1 MFAVAGHRFRKDSAV
16 VDGYAR
22 IVATDASPLPR
33 GPSRRLLLAV
43 VLAAVVAAAAVVGV
57 TLLQTRGQTT
67 TVPDAV
73 TKARSGPPLLLQF
86 EFGVRS
92 TPEIRALVQAE
103 QLYDA
108 RHRRLAAA
116 AAIFRRY
123 HSVEAQLGSA
133 FASWSGPSSL
143 GAVKKIAAANP
154 NDPAALLNLGWADYQ
169 AGHNADAAAAW
180 QKTASRFPDSPYGV
194 DAEDALHSGPA
205 GLPPIVTGLALP
217 KAIANAPAAVQLA
230 ALKRAAAR
238 PNARAKL
245 LYGTT
250 LWYLRMPISAEREL
264 AAAAKLAPHDPVAR
278 TAAAVALFSK
288 AHPRR
293 AFAQLG
299 PLTGVFPHSAV
310 VEFHLGAL
318 LVYIGKYGKAA
329 KQLRASLADGGPHSP
344 YAQDARTLLASLAHT
359 RSK

>member
-1 MFAVAGHRFRKDSAV
+1 M
-16 VDGYAR
+16 
-22 IVATDASPLPR
+22 ATDASPLPG

-43 VLAAVVAAAAVVGV
+43 VLAAVVAAAAVVGA
-57 TLLQTRGQTT
+57 TLLQTRGETT

-73 TKARSGPPLLLQF
+73 TKARPGPPLALQF
-86 EFGVRS
+86 EFGVRN
-92 TPEIRALVQAE
+92 TPETRALTQAE
-103 QLYDA
+103 SLYDA
-108 RHRRLAAA
+108 KHKRIAAA

-133 FASWSGPSSL
+133 FTSWSGPSSL
-143 GAVKKIAAANP
+143 AAVKKIAAANP
-154 NDPAALLNLGWADYQ
+154 NDPAALLNLGWADFQ
-169 AGHNADAAAAW
+169 AGRNADAAAAW
-180 QKTASRFPDSPYGV
+180 RETAARFPDSPYGV
-194 DAEDALHSGPA
+194 DAEDALHPGPA

-217 KAIANAPAAVQLA
+217 RAIANKPAAVQIA

-238 PNARAKL
+238 PDARAKL

-250 LWYLRMPISAEREL
+250 LWNYLRMPLSAEREL

-278 TAAAVALFSK
+278 AAAAVALFSK
-288 AHPRR
+288 ANPRR
-293 AFAQLG
+293 AFAHLG
-299 PLTGVFPHSAV
+299 PLTAVFPHSAA

-318 LVYIGKYGKAA
+318 LVYIGEYGKAA
-329 KQLRASLADGGPHSP
+329 KQLRASLADGPHSP